1 MIKLNSV
8 GKIFEGAAT
17 PAVQNVSL
25 QVGRGEFLAILG
37 ESGSG
42 KTTTLKLVNRLI
54 EPTSGTIQIDNV
66 DVASSDPVK
75 LRRGIGY
82 VFQEIGLFPHLSVRD
97 NAGSVLRLLGQSP
110 EQIRQRSDEM
120 LAMVGLAPEEFGS
133 RLPSELSGGQRQRV
147 GVARALAARP
157 GIMLMDEPF
166 GALDPITRVALQ
178 DQFLAIRKELSL
190 TVIMVTHDVNEALL
204 MSDRIAVMQH
214 GSIVAEGTPAQLLN
228 RPGHAY
234 AEALLSAPRNQTA
247 RINALLKEE
256 GSR

>member
-8 GKIFEGAAT
+8 GKTFEGAAT
-17 PAVQNVSL
+17 PAVQNISL
-25 QVGRGEFLAILG
+25 QVARGEFLAILG

-66 DVASSDPVK
+66 DIASGDPVK

-110 EQIRQRSDEM
+110 EQIRERSDEM
-120 LAMVGLAPEEFGS
+120 LTMVGLAPEEFGS

-166 GALDPITRVALQ
+166 GALDPITRVTLQ
-178 DQFLAIRKELSL
+178 DQFLAIQKDLSL

-214 GSIVAEGTPAQLLN
+214 GSIVAEGTPAQLLSH
-228 RPGHAY
+228 PGHAY
-234 AEALLSAPRNQTA
+234 AEALLSAPRKQTA
-247 RINALLKEE
+247 KINALLKGE